1 MFDSGKT
8 ARAAL
13 NPARAENPERRPKL
27 RGLAPASSELQM
39 MRFLDRCEALYIY
52 FVFHASYQLPLALLI
67 VWYSP
72 KPTNTIQP
80 L

>member
-13 NPARAENPERRPKL
+13 NPARAENPDCSPKL
-27 RGLAPASSELQM
+27 RGLAPASSELEM
-39 MRFLDRCEALYIY
+39 MRFLDRCEALYVY
-52 FVFHASYQLPLALLI
+52 FVFHASYQLQLTLLI
-67 VWYSP
+67 VQHSP